1 MSRDTT
7 MTPRHPRWTELLEQ
21 LEKVERCERNT
32 AHTQA
37 ILESMGEVDVA
48 SSLLA
53 LRALGGDCDCAILYD
68 VTRNPERAAR
78 LTG

>member
-1 MSRDTT
+1 MHKDPT
-7 MTPRHPRWTELLEQ
+7 MTPRHPRWAELLE
-21 LEKVERCERNT
+21 R
-32 AHTQA
+32 
-37 ILESMGEVDVA
+37 LESMGEIDVA

-68 VTRNPERAAR
+68 VTRDPERAAR